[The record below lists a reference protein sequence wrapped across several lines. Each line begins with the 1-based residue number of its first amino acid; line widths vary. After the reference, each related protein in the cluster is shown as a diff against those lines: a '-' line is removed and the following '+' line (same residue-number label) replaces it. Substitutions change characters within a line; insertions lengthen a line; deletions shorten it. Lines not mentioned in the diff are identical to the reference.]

1 MSTDVPTR
9 LHTGRNFAAGFALL
23 VLLLALGTSRAH
35 ARPLVFAPLPME
47 NRETVIKQFMPLAS
61 YLGRVLGREIVFDIN
76 DSYDRILE
84 KFRRG
89 EIDLAYMGPLPYV
102 ALKIGDEH
110 AAPLVHF
117 NEPSG
122 EPFYTCALI
131 SLADKAIDTA
141 SIEDRRIALTQPLST
156 CGYLS
161 TSGLLRERGADLA
174 KNLYRYLNKHDAVAM
189 AVVRGEF
196 DLGGLKTAIAR
207 KYAHLGLA
215 ILAETRPL
223 PSFALVGNAGTLSA
237 EDMDGIRDALARLDP
252 SGKDREMLQG
262 WGDNIRHGAVPAS
275 DGDYAPVRDLLGG
288 QSIPETGNF

>member
-1 MSTDVPTR
+1 MNADAQRFLPSLRTLV
-9 LHTGRNFAAGFALL
+9 AGFALL
-23 VLLLALGTSRAH
+23 GFFLAPGIVPAH

-47 NRETVIKQFMPLAS
+47 NRETVIKQFMPLAG
-61 YLGRVLGREIVFDIN
+61 YLGQVLGREVVFDIN
-76 DSYDRILE
+76 DSYDRILA

-102 ALKIGDEH
+102 ALKNGDEH
-110 AAPLVHF
+110 AVPLVHF

-131 SLADKAIDTA
+131 ALADKAIDTA

-161 TSGLLRERGADLA
+161 TSGLLREGGADLA

-223 PSFALVGNAGTLSA
+223 PSFALVGNARTLGV
-237 EDMDGIRDALARLDP
+237 EDMDGIRDALASLDP

-262 WGDNIRHGAVPAS
+262 WGDNIRHGAVPAR
-275 DGDYAPVRDLLGG
+275 DEDYAPVRDLLGG
-288 QSIPETGNF
+288 QSIPETGNY